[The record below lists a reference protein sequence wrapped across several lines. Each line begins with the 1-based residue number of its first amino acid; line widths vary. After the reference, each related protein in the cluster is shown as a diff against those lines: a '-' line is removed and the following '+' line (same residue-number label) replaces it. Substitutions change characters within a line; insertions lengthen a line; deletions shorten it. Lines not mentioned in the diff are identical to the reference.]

1 MSASETLADVLINE
15 QTISSMENN
24 AILIATARDMVVDL
38 NAITA
43 ALNSHRIAA
52 AFDVLPEEPP
62 DLEHALFNALKST
75 EEWTIGRVIVT
86 PHAAW
91 YSPDGAYDAREK
103 AAQTVINFLTE
114 GILKNCVNQQF
125 LKTNNAD

>member
-24 AILIATARDMVVDL
+24 AILITTARDMVVDL
-38 NAITA
+38 DAITV
-43 ALNSHRIAA
+43 ALNSHRIPA

-62 DLEHALFNALKST
+62 DLEHALFTALKST

-91 YSPDGAYDAREK
+91 YSTDGAYDAREK
-103 AAQTVINFLTE
+103 ATQTVISFLTE
-114 GILKNCVNQQF
+114 GILRNCVNQQF